1 MAYEPAEEF
10 VYGIF
15 VSKRHGTAVARNRIK
30 RLFREA
36 VRLEIRPRVE
46 SGKFAIL
53 PGIFNVETKA
63 DVIRS
68 DVRRV
73 LDNFCGDQ

>member
-1 MAYEPAEEF
+1 MAYESAREF
-10 VYGIF
+10 KYGIF

-36 VRLEIRPRVE
+36 VRLDIRSRID

-53 PGIFNVETKA
+53 PRIFDEKTKA
-63 DVIRS
+63 DVIRT

-73 LDNFCGDQ
+73 LDNFCSDQ